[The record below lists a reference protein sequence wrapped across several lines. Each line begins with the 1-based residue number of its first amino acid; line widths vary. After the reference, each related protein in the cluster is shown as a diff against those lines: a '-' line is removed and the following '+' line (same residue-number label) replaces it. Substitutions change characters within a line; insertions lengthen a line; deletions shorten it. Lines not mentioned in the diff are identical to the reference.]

1 MKTAICFG
9 VLSAALFVLLAPAT
23 TVQATNYTDVDILN
37 FALNLE
43 CLEAEFY
50 SWVANSNGIAAVDS
64 TLVGNNSALNAT
76 NSGGQP
82 NPGGTTFSS
91 HANGDP
97 NLIAVGLATEIAANE
112 IAHVKFLRTALTSAG
127 ATPVPCP
134 ALSLSPETFL
144 IAATAAAKA
153 AGVTLDSTS
162 TFNPYNTAGAFFLAA
177 FIFEDVGVTA
187 YHGAIAN
194 LQNPAYASAAAG
206 IMAIEAGHAA
216 VIREQLFLLAGASTS
231 LFFNGAAVT
240 FQQAVDAIASLR
252 DKVDGFNSTTSQE
265 SNLTT
270 SSSGPLLFPSDVN
283 GVAYTR
289 TPSQVL
295 DIVYLGSHTT
305 PGGFLPSGA
314 TGNSDVLQITASS
327 SKTCS
332 SGALSMASMSLVS
345 VAVMAVAA
353 VFAM

>member
-1 MKTAICFG
+1 MQTAMYFG
-9 VLSAALFVLLAPAT
+9 ALSAALLVLLAPAT

-50 SWVANSNGIAAVDS
+50 SWIANGQGIAGVDS
-64 TLVGNNSALNAT
+64 SLVGSNSALTAT
-76 NSGGQP
+76 NSGGQAVATSFA
-82 NPGGTTFSS
+82 TT
-91 HANGDP
+91 ANGDKDG
-97 NLIAVGLATEIAANE
+97 IAVGLAAEIAANE
-112 IAHVKFLRTALTSAG
+112 IAHVKFLRTALTAAG
-127 ATPVPCP
+127 ATPVACP
-134 ALSLSPETFL
+134 AVSISPATFL
-144 IAATAAAKA
+144 AAATAAATA

-162 TFNPYNTAGAFFLAA
+162 TFDPYSTAAAFFLAA

-194 LQNPAYASAAAG
+194 LENPTYASAAAG

-216 VIREQLFLLAGASTS
+216 VIREQLFLLASADTTLTASSSALT
-231 LFFNGAAVT
+231 VQT
-240 FQQAVDAIASLR
+240 VVDAIATLR
-252 DKVDGFNSTTSQE
+252 NTVDGYNSTVSLE
-265 SNLTT
+265 SDLET
-270 SSSGPLLFPSDVN
+270 SSSGPLLFASDSN
-283 GVAYTR
+283 AIAYTR

-295 DIVYLGSHTT
+295 DIVYLGTYTT

-314 TGNSDVLQITASS
+314 TGNSDVLQITTSS

-332 SGALSMASMSLVS
+332 SGALSMASMSLVPC
-345 VAVMAVAA
+345 AAMAVAA